1 MKKRVPL
8 VGLFALITLLA
19 IALATRVVAQGGTDS
34 QPDGKLVQPSAPIPA
49 TAGADSNPTG
59 APEVII
65 PPPYQSSLPNAPD
78 APTATVTTV
87 YFTPQDENTSTTELF
102 LYNTNTTTATVG
114 LQTFYID
121 GSLTISTS
129 ISIPPLGLVRVS
141 ADSVST
147 ISASW
152 QNVVLVNFTTF
163 SAYAKM
169 TVPQGV
175 KYEGYVAWD
184 ITGVYNPLS
193 STVTLPLRF
202 STDATAAIQTSTV
215 YFTPQDENT
224 STTELFLFNTN
235 TTTAT
240 VGLQT
245 FYING
250 SLTISTSVSIPPLGL
265 TRVSAD
271 SVSTVSVSWQNVV
284 LVNFTTF
291 SAYARLTVPHGVM
304 YDGYVAWD
312 TTGVYDPLVPYQTLP
327 LRFSTE
333 PAMILLPT
341 IQR

>member
-1 MKKRVPL
+1 MRKRFAL
-8 VGLFALITLLA
+8 VGLVLLLSLFTITLV
-19 IALATRVVAQGGTDS
+19 TRVVAQGGTDS
-34 QPDGKLVQPSAPIPA
+34 QPDGKPVQPSPLTPSI
-49 TAGADSNPTG
+49 AGSDSNPTG

-65 PPPYQSSLPNAPD
+65 PPAYQSSLPNGPD
-78 APTATVTTV
+78 AAAATVTTV

-102 LYNTNTTTATVG
+102 LYNTNATTATVG
-114 LQTFYID
+114 LQTFNIN

-129 ISIPPLGLVRVS
+129 ISIPPLELVRVS

-147 ISASW
+147 VSSSW
-152 QNVVLVNFTTF
+152 QNAVLVNFTTF

-175 KYEGYVAWD
+175 MYDGYVAWD
-184 ITGVYNPLS
+184 LTGSYNPLT
-193 STVTLPLRF
+193 STVTIPLRF
-202 STDATAAIQTSTV
+202 STNPTAPSTV

-224 STTELFLFNTN
+224 STTELFLYNTN
-235 TTTAT
+235 ATTAT

-271 SVSTVSVSWQNVV
+271 PVSTVSSSWQNAV

-291 SAYARLTVPHGVM
+291 SAYAKMTVPAGVM
-304 YDGYVAWD
+304 YDGYVAWN
-312 TTGVYDPLVPYQTLP
+312 TPGVYDPLVDYQALP

-333 PAMILLPT
+333 PATLFMPF